1 MLLGVTLV
9 SFLLAHVV
17 PADPVAAMLGEQ
29 AGSDPQVV
37 AAFKH
42 RWGLDRP
49 LIEQYGIYV
58 WRLVHGDM
66 GTSFTTRQPVFL
78 DIRQHLPATI
88 ELAASA
94 TLLSVIIGIPI
105 GILSAVRRNT
115 GIDQAVRV
123 VSVLGVS
130 MPVFWVGLV
139 AIVIFYSWLGWAP
152 SPGELS
158 AELSPPPFVTGSV
171 IVDAALARQWPVLLN
186 ALRHL
191 LLPAAVL
198 SFYGVGLLTRMV
210 RGSMID
216 ILGEDYMRTARAKG
230 LPTLLVL
237 LRHALRNGLIP
248 IVTVIGL
255 NLGNLLSGSVVVET
269 VFAWPGL
276 GRYAFQTAM
285 SIDFAAIMGFA
296 MVVTVVYLLMNLLVD
311 TAYIVIDPRLRFD

>member
-1 MLLGVTLV
+1 MLLGVTLI
-9 SFLLAHVV
+9 SFLLAHVI

-37 AAFKH
+37 AAFRH

-66 GTSFTTRQPVFL
+66 GMSFTTRQPVFL
-78 DIRQHLPATI
+78 DVRQHLPATI
-88 ELAASA
+88 ELAAAA
-94 TLLSVIIGIPI
+94 TFLSLVIGIPI

-115 GIDQAVRV
+115 VVDQTVRV

-139 AIVIFYSWLGWAP
+139 AILIFYSWLGWAP

-171 IVDAALARQWPVLLN
+171 IADAAFAGEWTVLFN
-186 ALRHL
+186 AVRHL
-191 LLPAAVL
+191 ILPATVL
-198 SFYGVGLLTRMV
+198 SFYGVGLITRMV

-216 ILGEDYMRTARAKG
+216 VLGEDYMRTARAKG
-230 LPTLLVL
+230 LPTVSVL

-248 IVTVIGL
+248 IVTVVGL
-255 NLGNLLSGSVVVET
+255 NLGHLLSGSVVVET

-276 GRYAFQTAM
+276 GRYAFETAM
-285 SIDFAAIMGFA
+285 SIDFAAIMGFG

-311 TAYIVIDPRLRFD
+311 TAYVVIDPRLRFD